1 MLKKLDKTN
10 FEEEIQSGL
19 KVVEFYAP
27 WCGYCK
33 KQEEVLQEMD
43 KVYIGQ
49 VNTDEDAQIAIK
61 YKVNAFPT
69 FIIFKD
75 GKETERFSG
84 FKNKFDLMNIVMKNL
99 N

>member
-10 FEEEIQSGL
+10 FEKEIQSGL

>member
-10 FEEEIQSGL
+10 FAEEIQSGL